1 MRLAKKKVKIQVNNI
16 IEWGYAI
23 LFIFFIPTFISRVI
37 NIPYWGT
44 ICYLCIL
51 LMDAYFIFK
60 RKYQSELVFWTFA
73 FYGYFVL
80 ITLFK
85 NSGEVLNATMRLFN
99 AVSFVIIVEYIFNKF
114 EIKKTVSIF
123 MKSMEIFNY
132 LNLLFMIIYP
142 AGMYKVVTN
151 GVYEEIVKV
160 DRGAVRTNARV
171 LWLLGHQTTLSRFTL
186 PAISIAL
193 IYCFVKKGKFEWNI
207 RSVMLIAVC
216 LLETIFANSA
226 GNYILLGLFVMLLV
240 MFKFHGKIKTV
251 YIYIAI
257 VATYVFFLTASGQLA
272 LFDWMSKSMQRSVQ
286 ISTRLPIW
294 INTIKYWMEKPIF
307 GWGYINESSDTI
319 RRMLTLGNP
328 HSSYLW
334 ALFEGGIVGLLLMIL
349 FLQKITKGMKKYW
362 NINVAR
368 IIFAVFVCFM
378 VGMIDDDYIFRFPQ
392 ELMLFSMVYHIPKY
406 ASNQIKKN

>member
-151 GVYEEIVKV
+151 GV
-160 DRGAVRTNARV
+160 
-171 LWLLGHQTTLSRFTL
+171 
-186 PAISIAL
+186 
-193 IYCFVKKGKFEWNI
+193 
-207 RSVMLIAVC
+207 
-216 LLETIFANSA
+216 
-226 GNYILLGLFVMLLV
+226 
-240 MFKFHGKIKTV
+240 
-251 YIYIAI
+251 
-257 VATYVFFLTASGQLA
+257 
-272 LFDWMSKSMQRSVQ
+272 
-286 ISTRLPIW
+286 
-294 INTIKYWMEKPIF
+294 
-307 GWGYINESSDTI
+307 
-319 RRMLTLGNP
+319 
-328 HSSYLW
+328 
-334 ALFEGGIVGLLLMIL
+334 
-349 FLQKITKGMKKYW
+349 
-362 NINVAR
+362 
-368 IIFAVFVCFM
+368 
-378 VGMIDDDYIFRFPQ
+378 
-392 ELMLFSMVYHIPKY
+392 
-406 ASNQIKKN
+406 